1 MVGSLMVDYVPK
13 GTLTVR
19 VQTWRSFFSAF
30 AEGEDAYEKR
40 RRLEDQT
47 RDLIKTHVP
56 TPFLEEKGENVAP
69 FSMVSKKRVDHHD
82 ADGPLWPSYNLG
94 VILPWFAKERKPFR
108 AHQTTKA
115 PARPF

>member
-1 MVGSLMVDYVPK
+1 MVGSLAVNYVPE

-19 VQTWRSFFSAF
+19 VQTWRSFFSAC

-40 RRLEDQT
+40 RRLKDQA

-69 FSMVSKKRVDHHD
+69 FSTVSKKRVDHQMLTD
-82 ADGPLWPSYNLG
+82 PTG
-94 VILPWFAKERKPFR
+94 RR
-108 AHQTTKA
+108 TTLVLA
-115 PARPF
+115 